1 MIVAADKEK
10 NADKRD
16 EDAAAK
22 RRQLAITFFP
32 MFIATLSLITSV
44 YNGYLNNKFVVMIQG
59 GLSRSEY
66 MRTCRDA
73 IDAYFQVKYRTGV
86 VTRAAASDSNA
97 AAANARDMIEAG
109 NAVAKFGALATYLAN
124 LRDESVRERYT
135 HLYWKLERYAALAA
149 SPDKTER
156 DKLIG
161 EADAIF
167 YDLNNDCVATAQRQH

>member
-1 MIVAADKEK
+1 MSATDGGESEK
-10 NADKRD
+10 SKA
-16 EDAAAK
+16 
-22 RRQLAITFFP
+22 RRQLVITFFP
-32 MFIATLSLITSV
+32 MFIAVLSLLTSV

-73 IDAYFQVKYRTGV
+73 IDAYFQVKYRAGV
-86 VTRAAASDSNA
+86 VSRAATGDPNA
-97 AAANARDMIEAG
+97 AAPGSRDMIEAG

-124 LRDESVRERYT
+124 LRDEDVRVKYT
-135 HLYWKLERYAALAA
+135 HLYWKLEKFAALAGDA
-149 SPDKTER
+149 NAKAER

-167 YDLNNDCVATAQRQH
+167 YELNNDCVATAKRQN